1 MPRNPLNDVVNTLPH
16 MVAGRLDRHDF
27 EALADLPDGI
37 LTIDLLARTVQH
49 GSGAAP
55 AISATGLLAD
65 WFDGRLQAAQFD
77 RSGLTKAAITVAIRT
92 DRVAV
97 DRSRIVPFDL
107 RCTAEI
113 AAGGRTWVSKPA
125 PALRWYRRHDGM
137 VTD

>member
-1 MPRNPLNDVVNTLPH
+1 MPKNPLNDVVNTLPQ

-55 AISATGLLAD
+55 VISAAGLLAD
-65 WFDGRLQAAQFD
+65 WFDGRLLVAKFD
-77 RSGLTKAAITVAIRT
+77 RSNLTKAVLAVAIRT
-92 DRVAV
+92 NRVPA

-107 RCTAEI
+107 ACTAEI
-113 AAGGRTWVSKPA
+113 ATHERVYVSKPA
-125 PALRWYRRHDGM
+125 WALRWYRRHDGM